1 MKIRLEHAFAIFL
14 IGFLVAAPMA
24 AAAGSTLAQDEFG
37 GEEFIEDLFTNGA
50 EIMLSM
56 IDEMGVPSAIYG
68 QLGIPSADLMLD
80 SAMYEGCIAMAL
92 VSTHGEFLDIV
103 LELVGADMFGGDG
116 GGGGFALAQ
125 DGGFDFNSILDMIG
139 TEFNLLV
146 NVFVNVDAAT
156 SQSRMGS
163 ILNNLQ
169 TQFGFGFTELIT
181 LRIDESLFPP
191 EAEITLPFDSIDLY
205 IYQETHEFGLA
216 VDTIF
221 GVMNEDGFL
230 SSIDT
235 TVFTDANAAAAGFI
249 AVPDMGELV
258 ELINSFAGGDGGAGA
273 LWTTLAQDGAPS
285 FLTNLTGPIAIA
297 AAGYLGEQEFST
309 DSTSLNVE
317 ELFGITGNV
326 EPFSSAN
333 SLIVT
338 ILPDHLNVTSIVP
351 NVANQSFYDPDGNMV
366 FWNATALGTQAD
378 YIINF
383 VADFPPLITIE
394 RTFSP
399 ETTTP
404 GGSTTVTVTV
414 TNEGDDPISNL
425 IITDD
430 DLATTY
436 TTITVTGDTSDT
448 VVSLAGGASATI
460 TYEVTFTN
468 EGGYSFAPVEIS
480 YEYDS
485 NTYYKDSPRQ
495 GFTVT
500 PDVAGLFVEG
510 LMSGMPYTG
519 AALGVVALVGLY
531 SIMGLVRGRGG
542 GDTFQV

>member
-163 ILNNLQ
+163 ILSNLQ

-191 EAEITLPFDSIDLY
+191 
-205 IYQETHEFGLA
+205 
-216 VDTIF
+216 
-221 GVMNEDGFL
+221 
-230 SSIDT
+230 
-235 TVFTDANAAAAGFI
+235 
-249 AVPDMGELV
+249 
-258 ELINSFAGGDGGAGA
+258 
-273 LWTTLAQDGAPS
+273 
-285 FLTNLTGPIAIA
+285 
-297 AAGYLGEQEFST
+297 
-309 DSTSLNVE
+309 
-317 ELFGITGNV
+317 
-326 EPFSSAN
+326 
-333 SLIVT
+333 
-338 ILPDHLNVTSIVP
+338 
-351 NVANQSFYDPDGNMV
+351 
-366 FWNATALGTQAD
+366 
-378 YIINF
+378 
-383 VADFPPLITIE
+383 
-394 RTFSP
+394 
-399 ETTTP
+399 
-404 GGSTTVTVTV
+404 
-414 TNEGDDPISNL
+414 
-425 IITDD
+425 
-430 DLATTY
+430 
-436 TTITVTGDTSDT
+436 
-448 VVSLAGGASATI
+448 
-460 TYEVTFTN
+460 
-468 EGGYSFAPVEIS
+468 
-480 YEYDS
+480 
-485 NTYYKDSPRQ
+485 
-495 GFTVT
+495 
-500 PDVAGLFVEG
+500 
-510 LMSGMPYTG
+510 
-519 AALGVVALVGLY
+519 
-531 SIMGLVRGRGG
+531 
-542 GDTFQV
+542 